1 MVLTYI
7 NLFDI
12 SVITEVINSISSWI
26 TFKCFPFWP
35 NCPNNLFE
43 QSLIASVV
51 ACIAKVTL
59 VIQVLIKGFT
69 AIAVCIIS
77 STGWLLYNNLVNLV
91 LYVIHEVDYLAM
103 AMTVIVEN
111 NLFIMVLNSDNIST
125 FMPGIDPPKPNWPW
139 KPYPAPGIVEPKG
152 GNPQPNPKP
161 KFGDPGRK

>member
-1 MVLTYI
+1 M
-7 NLFDI
+7 
-12 SVITEVINSISSWI
+12 
-26 TFKCFPFWP
+26 
-35 NCPNNLFE
+35 
-43 QSLIASVV
+43 

-77 STGWLLYNNLVNLV
+77 STGWLLYNNLVNLL
-91 LYVIHEVDYLAM
+91 LYVIHEVDYLAL
-103 AMTVIVEN
+103 AMTVIMEN
-111 NLFIMVLNSDNIST
+111 NLFILVLNSDNIST

-161 KFGDPGRK
+161 KFGDLGRK